1 MLLILLVVWPVE
13 SSSSERL
20 VSTKLSFQL
29 LTFIVEGKGLCQSK
43 LIFSL
48 EVSFIAKRFKD
59 LGNLSIRGLKDVEL
73 LLSVVEEVELS
84 KEDVLKLLLGGGN
97 VLLDE
102 LLVLCELKSN
112 FEDFE
117 LTLECCQLLFEGL
130 FEACG

>member
-48 EVSFIAKRFKD
+48 EVSFIAKRFED

-84 KEDVLKLLLGGGN
+84 KEDVLKLLLSGGN

-130 FEACG
+130 FEAFC